1 LFGLSGLFSWFG
13 SKNERN
19 QTNQINKMNQ
29 TNKTNQTNQINSL
42 PRFSRN
48 LPVRLFV
55 AALVVL
61 IVPILF
67 GVGWAQDPLSSP
79 FVPAPTPLPKELPKP
94 EPPLPSILPPAPV
107 PERRGTVPALTVFT
121 REIRVL
127 GNTVFTAEELAQVTD
142 PYRNREV
149 TSEDIESLRVALTL
163 LYVKRGYGTSGAIVP
178 DQAIV
183 DGVLTLQIVEGKL
196 GRIDVEGNYWFRT
209 SYFASRLRFD
219 AGQPVN
225 VNALQERLRLFQLDK
240 RIERING
247 ELKPGETRG
256 MSVLNVRVAERRPI
270 KAWLEY
276 NNFTSPG
283 VGSNQV
289 IGTIADDNLLG
300 FGDMLRVRYGQSFGT
315 DSNAHG
321 SGINPNLNVNYVVP
335 VTPYDT
341 TFGFDYRKLD
351 FTAIQSS
358 FKPLDITAKLQSFGF
373 TLRQPVL
380 RSPSHELALALTG
393 QSRSFETTL
402 LGNPFEF
409 QNGSTN
415 GVSQVSV
422 LRFSQE
428 YVHRT
433 PEQVISA
440 FSRMSFGL
448 PILGATVNSGPNQA
462 TGEFFSWLGQA
473 QLVRRLNPSNIQLL
487 ARADLQLSNKPLFA
501 IEQMAVGG
509 RYSVR
514 GYREFTLLRDNVFL
528 GSLEARIPLYTSVV
542 GKELLYLAP
551 FFDYG
556 RAWNTTVATLSPE
569 WLASAGVGAIWHF
582 WEGSRFEVYWGQRLN
597 HVNNPETNLQDYG
610 VHLQLVAEV
619 F

>member
-1 LFGLSGLFSWFG
+1 L
-13 SKNERN
+13 
-19 QTNQINKMNQ
+19 I
-29 TNKTNQTNQINSL
+29 
-42 PRFSRN
+42 
-48 LPVRLFV
+48 V
-55 AALVVL
+55 AVLVVF
-61 IVPILF
+61 IVPMLS
-67 GVGWAQDPLSSP
+67 VAGWAQEPLSSP
-79 FVPAPTPLPKELPKP
+79 LAPAPTPLPKELPEP

-107 PERRGTVPALTVFT
+107 PERRGPFPVLTVFT
-121 REIRVL
+121 REIRVV
-127 GNTVFTAEELAQVTD
+127 GSTVFTAEELAQVTD
-142 PYRNREV
+142 PYRNREI

-163 LYVKRGYGTSGAIVP
+163 LYVRRGYSTSGALVP

-183 DGVLTLQIVEGKL
+183 DGALMVQIVEGKL
-196 GRIDVEGNYWFRT
+196 GRIDVEGNDWFRT
-209 SYFASRLRFD
+209 SYFTNRLGLD
-219 AGQPVN
+219 AGPPVN
-225 VNALQERLRLFQLDK
+225 VNALQQRLQRFQADP
-240 RIERING
+240 RIERINA

-256 MSVLNVRVAERRPI
+256 ASVLNVRVAERRPI

-289 IGTIADDNLLG
+289 FGTIADENLLG
-300 FGDMLRVRYGQSFGT
+300 FGDMLRVRYGQSFGA
-315 DSNAHG
+315 DRNAHG

-335 VTPYDT
+335 FTPYDT

-351 FTAIQSS
+351 FTAIENS
-358 FKPLDITAKLQSFGF
+358 FKPLDITGKLQSFAF

-380 RSPSHELALALTG
+380 RSPSQELALALTG
-393 QSRSFETTL
+393 QSQSFETTL

-409 QNGSTN
+409 QSGSTN

-428 YVHRT
+428 YVQRG
-433 PEQVISA
+433 PNQVISA
-440 FSRMSFGL
+440 LSRMSLGL
-448 PILGATVNSGPNQA
+448 PILGATVNGGPNQA
-462 TGEFFSWLGQA
+462 TGEFFSWLGQT
-473 QLVRRLNPSNIQLL
+473 QLVRRLNPTNIQLL
-487 ARADLQLSNKPLFA
+487 ARADLQVSNKHLFA

-528 GSLEARIPLYTSVV
+528 GSLEARIPLYTSAV
-542 GKELLYLAP
+542 GKELLYLVP

-556 RAWNTTVATLSPE
+556 RAWNTTVATGSPE
-569 WLASAGVGAIWHF
+569 WLASVGAGAIWHF

-597 HVNNPETNLQDYG
+597 HVNNPQTNLQDYG